1 MEVSTVNVSE
11 IEIIM
16 PTVIKFLV
24 NSHKNGGPSKEYII
38 LDDLEAKV
46 LRLKLNMKNIFDPI
60 QIHFIKFFKTR
71 DIKAEKRKWKKFK
84 LEANEFLENLDFK
97 SWDFSSGTPK
107 SNRGSFLVEAL
118 EQAMNRK
125 LNEEEIEC
133 FTYCVKKSYK
143 KILRETPID
152 IPDEDDNDDVI
163 EVKTEAKTE
172 PEEDLPPEPSQP
184 CSSTASRP
192 TMTPRKRRQS
202 DEQTYESPKK
212 IKKEYEFPNFDED
225 PGAECVNCRKLFN
238 RDYLDEHYDHCGIIG
253 LTSEEKQEAARRD
266 LANRLYRQRRRLQTG
281 LKLGR
286 SGVTGIRNESS
297 VSRLK

>member
-1 MEVSTVNVSE
+1 
-11 IEIIM
+11 M

-38 LDDLEAKV
+38 LDDVEAKV

-84 LEANEFLENLDFK
+84 IEANEFLENLDFK

-118 EQAMNRK
+118 EQAFNRK
-125 LNEEEIEC
+125 LNDEEIEC
-133 FTYCVKKSYK
+133 FTYCVKKAYK
-143 KILRETPID
+143 KISRETPIE

-172 PEEDLPPEPSQP
+172 PYEDLPTGSSQP
-184 CSSTASRP
+184 CSSTAPS
-192 TMTPRKRRQS
+192 MTPRKRRQS
-202 DEQTYESPKK
+202 DEQMYDSPKK

-238 RDYLDEHYDHCGIIG
+238 RDYLEEHYDHCGIIG

-281 LKLGR
+281 VKLGR

-297 VSRLK
+297 VS

>member
-1 MEVSTVNVSE
+1 
-11 IEIIM
+11 M
-16 PTVIKFLV
+16 PTVIKFVV
-24 NSHKNGGPSKEYII
+24 NSHQNGGASKEYII
-38 LDDLEAKV
+38 LDDVEAKV
-46 LRLKLNMKNIFDPI
+46 IRLKLNMKNIFDPI

-71 DIKAEKRKWKKFK
+71 DLKAEKRKWKKFK
-84 LEANEFLENLDFK
+84 MEANEFLENLDFK
-97 SWDFSSGTPK
+97 SWDFSSGMPK

-125 LNEEEIEC
+125 MNDQEIEC
-133 FTYCVKKSYK
+133 FTYCVKKAYK
-143 KILRETPID
+143 KISRETPIE

-172 PEEDLPPEPSQP
+172 PEDLPPEQSQP
-184 CSSTASRP
+184 CSSTSSRP
-192 TMTPRKRRQS
+192 SMTPRKRRQS
-202 DEQTYESPKK
+202 DELTYESPKK

-238 RDYLDEHYDHCGIIG
+238 RDYLEEHYDHCGIIG

-281 LKLGR
+281 VKLGR

-297 VSRLK
+297 VSRPF

>member
-38 LDDLEAKV
+38 LDDVEAKV

-71 DIKAEKRKWKKFK
+71 DVKAEKRKWKKFK
-84 LEANEFLENLDFK
+84 IEANEFLENLDFK

-118 EQAMNRK
+118 EQAFNRK
-125 LNEEEIEC
+125 LNDEEIEC
-133 FTYCVKKSYK
+133 FTYCVKKAYK
-143 KILRETPID
+143 KISRETPIE

-163 EVKTEAKTE
+163 EVKTETKTE
-172 PEEDLPPEPSQP
+172 PFEDLPTGSSQP
-184 CSSTASRP
+184 CSSTAPS
-192 TMTPRKRRQS
+192 MTPRKRRQS
-202 DEQTYESPKK
+202 DEQMYDSPKK

-238 RDYLDEHYDHCGIIG
+238 RDYLEEHYDHCGIIG

-281 LKLGR
+281 VKLGR

-297 VSRLK
+297 VS